1 MEGRFVTLFNAL
13 PAAGFRSP
21 FTKYLVYYDGPV
33 AEADLCG
40 QGASDATGFGLA
52 AMYVQACS
60 GAPVSVVAAHELLH
74 TLGAVPRGA
83 PNRCPDPNG
92 AHTCDSMADLMHP
105 FLDTSPLDAKLLD
118 PGRDDYYGHSGTFT
132 DSQDSPWLV
141 QLDRQQPFTTTISGS
156 RWSDGRRARPR
167 LRADLHDH
175 VERVDASH
183 PESCSPSRVEAR
195 SLGRRVHRRLDL
207 RCHGRPPASRCRR
220 SSLLSVF
227 RLSVAVSG
235 RGAVR
240 SSRAGITCRPRC
252 SAAFPSF
259 APVGLDRDAGEGL
272 AVPLL
277 ERRVPRNETHVHG
290 PDDCCD
296 ERSSCL
302 FTRVVPRLT
311 SSRRSGSVLR
321 VEAKHDVLVVGAGCA
336 GMRAAIE
343 AFDAGADVAMISKIH
358 PVRSHSGAAEG
369 GINAALGNASEDDP
383 EKHAFDTVKGS
394 DYLGDQD
401 AIEILCQEAPDDV
414 YQLEHWGA
422 VFSRTPDGRIAQRP
436 FGAAGEPRTAYAADI
451 TGHVLI
457 HVLYEQVMKRDIKTY
472 EEFFAWKL
480 VIDEDRCQGV
490 ISWDLLDGGLKSI
503 GAKTVILAT
512 GGAGRLYTG
521 TTNAYACTGDG
532 MTMALRAGVALKDME
547 MMQFHPTTL
556 APTGV
561 LITEGCRGEGAYL
574 LNAQSERF
582 LIRYAPNAME
592 LASRDVIS
600 RAEQTEIDEG
610 RGIDGNVMLDLRH
623 LGAERILE
631 RLHGTREL
639 SMTFAGVDPI
649 FEPIPVRPG
658 AHYHMGGVDTD
669 VWGRTSLEGL
679 YAAGEV
685 ACVSVHGANRLGGN
699 ALMETITYGKRA
711 GAHAADWALSNTTIT
726 VPPSVEED
734 AERELKTLL
743 DRTDGERPWQIRD
756 ELAETMHVNFGV
768 FRREEQMLAQ
778 GDLVQKLRERY
789 ERVVVEDKG
798 DVFNT
803 DLTQALELGFLLELA
818 ECMIVSGLA
827 RKESRGAH
835 ARPYDYPDRDDES
848 YLKHTLVTWED
859 DAPKL
864 DWKPVTMTKWEPEE
878 RKY

>member
-1 MEGRFVTLFNAL
+1 
-13 PAAGFRSP
+13 
-21 FTKYLVYYDGPV
+21 
-33 AEADLCG
+33 
-40 QGASDATGFGLA
+40 
-52 AMYVQACS
+52 
-60 GAPVSVVAAHELLH
+60 
-74 TLGAVPRGA
+74 
-83 PNRCPDPNG
+83 
-92 AHTCDSMADLMHP
+92 
-105 FLDTSPLDAKLLD
+105 
-118 PGRDDYYGHSGTFT
+118 
-132 DSQDSPWLV
+132 
-141 QLDRQQPFTTTISGS
+141 
-156 RWSDGRRARPR
+156 
-167 LRADLHDH
+167 
-175 VERVDASH
+175 
-183 PESCSPSRVEAR
+183 
-195 SLGRRVHRRLDL
+195 
-207 RCHGRPPASRCRR
+207 
-220 SSLLSVF
+220 
-227 RLSVAVSG
+227 
-235 RGAVR
+235 
-240 SSRAGITCRPRC
+240 
-252 SAAFPSF
+252 
-259 APVGLDRDAGEGL
+259 
-272 AVPLL
+272 
-277 ERRVPRNETHVHG
+277 
-290 PDDCCD
+290 
-296 ERSSCL
+296 
-302 FTRVVPRLT
+302 
-311 SSRRSGSVLR
+311 
-321 VEAKHDVLVVGAGCA
+321 VEAKHDVVVVGAGCA

-383 EKHAFDTVKGS
+383 EKHAYDTVKGS

-401 AIEILCQEAPDDV
+401 AIEILCAEAPDDV

-422 VFSRTPDGRIAQRP
+422 VFSRTEDGRIAQRP

-480 VIDEDRCQGV
+480 VVDEERCQGV
-490 ISWDLLDGGLKSI
+490 IAWDLLDGGLRSI
-503 GAKTVILAT
+503 GAKTVVLAT

-532 MTMALRAGVALKDME
+532 MAMALRAGVALEDME

-574 LNAQSERF
+574 LNAQAERF
-582 LIRYAPNAME
+582 LVRYAPNAME

-623 LGAERILE
+623 LGAEKILE

-649 FEPIPVRPG
+649 YEPIPVRPG
-658 AHYHMGGVDTD
+658 AHYHMGGVGTD
-669 VWGRTSLEGL
+669 VWGRTGLEGL

-699 ALMETITYGKRA
+699 ALMETITYGKRV
-711 GAHAADWALSNTTIT
+711 GRHAADWALANTTVT
-726 VPPSVEED
+726 VPESVETD

-743 DRTDGERPWQIRD
+743 DRSEGERPWQIRD

-768 FRREEQMLAQ
+768 FRREEQMLEQ
-778 GDLVQKLRERY
+778 GAIVQRLRERY
-789 ERVVVEDKG
+789 ERVVVDDKG
-798 DVFNT
+798 DVFNS

-818 ECMIVSGLA
+818 ECMVVSGLA

-835 ARPYDYPDRDDES
+835 ARPYDYPDRDDEN

-859 DAPKL
+859 GAPAL
-864 DWKPVTMTKWEPEE
+864 AWRPVTITKWQPEE